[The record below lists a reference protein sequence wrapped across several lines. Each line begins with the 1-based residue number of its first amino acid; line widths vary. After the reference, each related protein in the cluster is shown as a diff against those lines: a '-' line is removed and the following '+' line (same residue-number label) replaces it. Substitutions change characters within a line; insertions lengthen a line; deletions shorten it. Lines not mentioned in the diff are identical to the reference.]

1 MLRPA
6 LPTLVAV
13 LALVLVPLAARPRGT
28 AAPTHARGS
37 GCRGRGGGR
46 GGRGRGGA
54 TKTLGGPALQE
65 GDVLMIGGRAGTLF
79 SPRNSAT
86 FLQLRDRCCVA
97 APKLRVCRA
106 GGEAAMLGDKV
117 YLVGGFDFDVLST
130 VDALSFIPHYTALTA
145 GSSVDGAGLSSAG
158 ATPKAGAPGVLSM
171 LRLKP
176 ADTWTSMPRLKK
188 ARTRFGICVLH
199 GLLWVFG
206 GADAD
211 GAVLSSVEVFNPAS
225 NVWMQTADPMPT
237 ARQGL
242 GVAVLGGKIYVI
254 GGSDAEGLPLDVVE
268 VYDPICGVWHDVQ
281 RMRQKRER
289 FGICVLDSCIFVAGG
304 FSEEGR
310 PIADVEVLDLSLP
323 PVYDRWS
330 AAAPLPSPRA
340 DLRLVVTGAADAMA
354 LGARASSPS
363 GTVSSPDDSPARD
376 SVLLALGGQ
385 DDQGNIVQNVEFLIT
400 GRDSWHT
407 YHFPANMSL
416 GTALHSL
423 HGVGA
428 PHVENWGEGE
438 FRELE
443 SHEEGMEGMERGK
456 GAGGG
461 GNGEANDA
469 SELENLEEEE
479 RHLVLKA
486 QEEAKEDRERQ
497 LNSSAARTNSL
508 APCALTG
515 FACVVLRWEGGGEAV
530 GSAAA
535 GDAAPRSDS
544 RHSEVQVS
552 SLAVMQEHQRRLI
565 EGVGAGKSS
574 GLGGEGSNAATQ
586 NPEIGNEAGQVVAEW
601 EAMAHSLDDR
611 STGKRRRMIEE
622 EDDMPEL
629 NSDQPLELYEDGVN
643 QAADEEERRKRRRE
657 RDMRKFTDLLIADSD
672 DSGNGEVEGSET
684 ARAGG
689 GGGERPPP
697 TPPKG
702 QGKSS
707 RGSLADVD

>member
-158 ATPKAGAPGVLSM
+158 ATPKAGAPGELSM

-188 ARTRFGICVLH
+188 ARTRFGICALH

-268 VYDPICGVWHDVQ
+268 VYDPIRGVWHDVQ
-281 RMRQKRER
+281 RLRQKRER

-310 PIADVEVLDLSLP
+310 PVADVEVFDSSLP

-354 LGARASSPS
+354 LGASTSSCS

-385 DDQGNIVQNVEFLIT
+385 DDKGNIVQNVEFLIA

-407 YHFPANMSL
+407 YHFPSNISL
-416 GTALHSL
+416 GTAPHRL
-423 HGVGA
+423 HGAGASHVGK
-428 PHVENWGEGE
+428 WGGDE
-438 FRELE
+438 FSELQ
-443 SHEEGMEGMERGK
+443 SHEEEMEGVGRGEREE
-456 GAGGG
+456 GG
-461 GNGEANDA
+461 GNGEANEA

-486 QEEAKEDRERQ
+486 QEEAKEDRERH
-497 LNSSAARTNSL
+497 LNSSAARTNSV
-508 APCALTG
+508 APCALTC

-535 GDAAPRSDS
+535 GDVAPGRDS
-544 RHSEVQVS
+544 RNSEVQVS

-565 EGVGAGKSS
+565 EGVGAGKRS
-574 GLGGEGSNAATQ
+574 GLGGEASPAATQ
-586 NPEIGNEAGQVVAEW
+586 DPETGNEAGQLVAEW

-629 NSDQPLELYEDGVN
+629 NSDQPLELYEDGVI

-657 RDMRKFTDLLIADSD
+657 RDVRKFTDLLTADSD

-689 GGGERPPP
+689 GEGVRPPS
-697 TPPKG
+697 TPPEG
-702 QGKSS
+702 QGKSR
-707 RGSLADVD
+707 RGSLADID